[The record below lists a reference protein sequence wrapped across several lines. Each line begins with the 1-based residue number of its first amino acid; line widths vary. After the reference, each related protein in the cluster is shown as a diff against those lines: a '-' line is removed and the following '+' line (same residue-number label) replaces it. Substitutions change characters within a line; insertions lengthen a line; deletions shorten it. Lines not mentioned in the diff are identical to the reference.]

1 MTVVLAAYLC
11 MLAFLAVTSVLF
23 TARATLMALTLAF
36 ALAVDLA
43 AACLALTFSI
53 GYRVVVYRNS
63 ERNKHLIFLVC
74 IVLSLGRYYY
84 RQHHDHHHL
93 FHCLQIFNVLN
104 LLFDDAKVG

>member
-1 MTVVLAAYLC
+1 

-84 RQHHDHHHL
+84 RQHHDHHQHHL